1 MDSVLLEPVAPPPTG
16 RRVRIQYIDA
26 SWRRTERVIEP
37 LRTFRGRLGETYIEA
52 FCHLRGERRTFR
64 LDRIASW
71 VVEDVQERVSAR
83 PPACAIA
90 AAPAAAPA
98 VVLAAAQAPTVAPA
112 GPAVSPAAPAATPA
126 RARRVRRPARRGGS
140 TLAWIGT
147 AAIAGLIGYGLF
159 PERPKPPARYASP
172 VSPLPAAVAPQASS
186 SQDPQLPRAPRTL
199 SYRGLTIQ
207 ASPVGAEAWRYA
219 VPSLG
224 LEARSRHAMHL
235 AINARLF
242 YQATGIV
249 DDDLESRYAT
259 ADLDRDGYLGWS
271 ELEDFQARLVREF
284 RYRSNPTALR
294 PDQFVAQGGGDC
306 EDWALMSCG
315 LLRYWGWDCY
325 VGRYAP
331 ADGQEGHAVCLVR
344 CERRPA
350 RYGYVTVDHS
360 LAWESLAPPGE
371 YVPVDYAV
379 VGGVTE
385 AVSRYPRLTHIAQPE
400 ELYGLRM

>member
-1 MDSVLLEPVAPPPTG
+1 MDSVLLERVAPPPTG

-26 SWRRTERVIEP
+26 SWRSTERVIEP
-37 LRTFRGRLGETYIEA
+37 LRTLRGRLGETYIEA
-52 FCHLRGERRTFR
+52 YCHLRGERRTFR
-64 LDRIASW
+64 LDCIASW

-83 PPACAIA
+83 PPA
-90 AAPAAAPA
+90 
-98 VVLAAAQAPTVAPA
+98 
-112 GPAVSPAAPAATPA
+112 SPAAPAATPA

-159 PERPKPPARYASP
+159 PERPKPPDRYASP

-207 ASPVGAEAWRYA
+207 ATPVGAEAWRYA

-249 DDDLESRYAT
+249 DEDLESRYAA
-259 ADLDRDGYLGWS
+259 ADLDRNGYLGWA
-271 ELEDFQARLVREF
+271 ELEAFQARLVREF

-325 VGRYAP
+325 VGRYATP
-331 ADGQEGHAVCLVR
+331 GGQEAHAVCLVR
-344 CERRPA
+344 AERRPA
-350 RYGYVTVDHS
+350 RYGFVTVDHS
-360 LAWESLAPPGE
+360 LAWESLTPPGQ
-371 YVPVDYAV
+371 YVPVDYDV
-379 VGGVTE
+379 VGGLSE
-385 AVSRYPRLTHIAQPE
+385 ATGRHCRLTRLYEPE
-400 ELYGLRM
+400 KLYGLTL

>member
-16 RRVRIQYIDA
+16 RRVRIQYIDG

-37 LRTFRGRLGETYIEA
+37 LRTFRGRFGEAYLEA

-71 VVEDVQERVSAR
+71 VVEAVQERVSAP
-83 PPACAIA
+83 PPASPSP
-90 AAPAAAPA
+90 AP
-98 VVLAAAQAPTVAPA
+98 PA
-112 GPAVSPAAPAATPA
+112 GPAASPAAPAATPA
-126 RARRVRRPARRGGS
+126 RARQVRRPARRGGS
-140 TLAWIGT
+140 ALAWIGT

-199 SYRGLTIQ
+199 NYRGLTIQ
-207 ASPVGAEAWRYA
+207 ATPVGEKAWRYA

-249 DDDLESRYAT
+249 DDDLESRYAA

-271 ELEDFQARLVREF
+271 ELEAFQARLVREF
-284 RYRSNPTALR
+284 RYRANPTALR
-294 PDQFVAQGGGDC
+294 PDQFVAQGGRAC

-331 ADGQEGHAVCLVR
+331 AGGQEAHAVCLVR
-344 CERRPA
+344 GERRPA

-371 YVPVDYAV
+371 YVPVDYDV
-379 VGGVTE
+379 VGGLSE
-385 AVSRYPRLTHIAQPE
+385 ATGRHWRLTRLYEPE
-400 ELYGLRM
+400 KLYGLTL

>member
-1 MDSVLLEPVAPPPTG
+1 VSRPT
-16 RRVRIQYIDA
+16 Y
-26 SWRRTERVIEP
+26 
-37 LRTFRGRLGETYIEA
+37 LEA

-71 VVEDVQERVSAR
+71 VVEDVRERVSAR
-83 PPACAIA
+83 PPASPAP
-90 AAPAAAPA
+90 APAA
-98 VVLAAAQAPTVAPA
+98 
-112 GPAVSPAAPAATPA
+112 PA
-126 RARRVRRPARRGGS
+126 RARRVRRPARRSGS
-140 TLAWIGT
+140 ALALIGA

-186 SQDPQLPRAPRTL
+186 SQDPQDSQLPRAPRTL

-207 ASPVGAEAWRYA
+207 ATPVGEKAWRYV

-224 LEARSRHAMHL
+224 LEARSRHAMNL

-249 DDDLESRYAT
+249 DDDLESRYAA

-271 ELEDFQARLVREF
+271 ELEAFQARLVREF

-331 ADGQEGHAVCLVR
+331 PGGQEAHAVCLVR
-344 CERRPA
+344 GERRPA

-371 YVPVDYAV
+371 YVPVDYDV
-379 VGGVTE
+379 VGGLSE
-385 AVSRYPRLTHIAQPE
+385 ATGRHWRLTRLYEPE
-400 ELYGLRM
+400 KLYGLTL